1 MENLDDQTHQ
11 SSLPPNQQLNPTNQ
25 NIISFSSPL
34 PNKEDNPNS
43 KLLVSNSFKELL
55 QLYEANSEQY
65 YKLLTEK
72 EKISYGTLKSEMTTY
87 STKYKIDTL
96 MNLKHSQLQKK
107 KKITHPYETFP
118 ELKIEQLCINPIT
131 NFQITDINKCE
142 FICPL
147 KDGLTL
153 YGKKNEKKFTNFDLN
168 VSNENDLNYNK
179 NIKQLFIDNSEAAML
194 YLAYNIQ

>member
-1 MENLDDQTHQ
+1 MENPDDQTHQ
-11 SSLPPNQQLNPTNQ
+11 PSLPSNQQPNPTNQ

-107 KKITHPYETFP
+107 KKITYHAS
-118 ELKIEQLCINPIT
+118 LL
-131 NFQITDINKCE
+131 
-142 FICPL
+142 
-147 KDGLTL
+147 
-153 YGKKNEKKFTNFDLN
+153 
-168 VSNENDLNYNK
+168 
-179 NIKQLFIDNSEAAML
+179 
-194 YLAYNIQ
+194 

>member
-1 MENLDDQTHQ
+1 MEKNDEQKH
-11 SSLPPNQQLNPTNQ
+11 PIPIPNTQQPNNKQ
-25 NIISFSSPL
+25 NEISFSSPL

-43 KLLVSNSFKELL
+43 KLLISNNFKELL

-65 YKLLTEK
+65 YKLLSEK

-107 KKITHPYETFP
+107 KKINYPYETFP

-131 NFQITDINKCE
+131 NFQITDINKSE

-179 NIKQLFIDNSEAAML
+179 NIKQLFLDNSESAML